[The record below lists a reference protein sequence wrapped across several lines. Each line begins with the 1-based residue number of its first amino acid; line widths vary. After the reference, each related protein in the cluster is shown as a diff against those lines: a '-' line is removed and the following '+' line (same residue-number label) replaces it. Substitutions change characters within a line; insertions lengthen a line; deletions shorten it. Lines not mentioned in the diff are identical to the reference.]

1 MVSLEQMLSSSV
13 HLGHQV
19 QQWNPKMGPYIYG
32 ERNGIHII
40 DLLQTLVCLENACNF
55 LSNASKNN
63 KTILFVGTRRQF
75 VTVIENCALSC
86 NSHYVT
92 QRWLGGM
99 LTNWFTMKT
108 CIDSLQSL
116 LKQEV
121 DGSLDRLTKKES
133 LIIRK
138 KKARLEK
145 YLSGVVNMK
154 SVPDVVILVGQPR
167 ELNAVKEC
175 LKLNIS
181 LITIL
186 DTNCDPTL
194 TDFLVPA
201 NDDSVASVSLIL
213 NEFSKAILGKN

>member
-1 MVSLEQMLSSSV
+1 MFSYFSRCQKI
-13 HLGHQV
+13 
-19 QQWNPKMGPYIYG
+19 W
-32 ERNGIHII
+32 
-40 DLLQTLVCLENACNF
+40 
-55 LSNASKNN
+55 
-63 KTILFVGTRRQF
+63 
-75 VTVIENCALSC
+75 
-86 NSHYVT
+86 
-92 QRWLGGM
+92 
-99 LTNWFTMKT
+99 
-108 CIDSLQSL
+108 
-116 LKQEV
+116 
-121 DGSLDRLTKKES
+121 
-133 LIIRK
+133 
-138 KKARLEK
+138 LEK

-154 SVPDVVILVGQPR
+154 SVPDIVVLVGQPR